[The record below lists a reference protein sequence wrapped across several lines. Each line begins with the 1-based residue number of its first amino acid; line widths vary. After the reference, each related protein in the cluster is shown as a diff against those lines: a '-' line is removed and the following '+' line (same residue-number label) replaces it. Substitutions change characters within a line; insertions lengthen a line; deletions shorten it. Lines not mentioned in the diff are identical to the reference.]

1 MLKSCGCCLLALFAL
16 FLLVALSLVVGFS
29 LYLAVATNFLSTS
42 SSSSSSSSLLSSTS
56 NRSPLIYSVGG
67 SFKVLSGDVF
77 TLRLLNQS
85 SPEYVRKATRYEGMV
100 SAFEYKRKGM
110 GKKGKVSSTR

>member
-29 LYLAVATNFLSTS
+29 LYLAVATNFLSTSS

-100 SAFEYKRKGM
+100 SAFE
-110 GKKGKVSSTR
+110 